1 MTHRWWRKRGG
12 WLVQRWWSNTDDIP
26 KSGAGQKETPSANN
40 TPRQQHSRPRNNW
53 LPCLVV
59 DAMKISTFLLL
70 FSRALITELARC
82 HTPNGAF
89 CFTIMLERTL
99 GREFKSFFHSL
110 LIVLRYWYSTCVY
123 VKKKVFVA
131 SWRDSSKT
139 CSTLQSFLYTCYY
152 VEFILNNLPNR
163 TLLLLILFHWFE
175 RDLRS
180 IEILD

>member
-1 MTHRWWRKRGG
+1 MIIPFYPLDFSRIKFVWIFLRVGGDYIISSGNVNPAHRSKPNTLGCRCMLNDRAMWHTGG
-12 WLVQRWWSNTDDIP
+12 EEKGVRWWSNTNDIP

-59 DAMKISTFLLL
+59 DAMKISTLLLL

-99 GREFKSFFHSL
+99 GREFKSFFHFL
-110 LIVLRYWYSTCVY
+110 LIVLRYW
-123 VKKKVFVA
+123 
-131 SWRDSSKT
+131 
-139 CSTLQSFLYTCYY
+139 
-152 VEFILNNLPNR
+152 
-163 TLLLLILFHWFE
+163 
-175 RDLRS
+175 
-180 IEILD
+180 